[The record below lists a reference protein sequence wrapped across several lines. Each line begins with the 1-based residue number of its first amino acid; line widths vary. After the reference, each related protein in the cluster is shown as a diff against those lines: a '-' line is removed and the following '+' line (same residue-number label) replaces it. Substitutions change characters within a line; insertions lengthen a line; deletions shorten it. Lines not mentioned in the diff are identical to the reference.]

1 MYNTDVVIIGAGPV
15 GLFAIFQ
22 AGMLGM
28 KCHVID
34 AQEVIGGQCITLY
47 PEKPI
52 YDIPAYPKIAAE
64 ELIKQLELQAAP
76 FNPIYHLN
84 QQAIEL
90 NKQDDFFEIK
100 TSKNTLIKSKVIIIA
115 AGAGSFGP
123 NKPPLANI
131 EDFESKSV
139 FYFINDKSKFAGKNI
154 VIAGGGDSA
163 VDWAISLSDIANK
176 IYLVHR
182 RDKFTAAPESVRQ
195 LRHIAETDK
204 IELVTGYQLNALD
217 GNNSGLQSV
226 IVKDLQNNTR
236 KLDANILLPFFG
248 LKQDLGS
255 LANWG
260 LNVKLHHIE
269 VDSSYYQTNIAGI
282 YAIGDI
288 VHYVGKL
295 KLILTGF
302 AEAASSLHHAYSRV
316 FDGKALHFEYS
327 TTKNTGKRSK
337 SVTK

>member
-1 MYNTDVVIIGAGPV
+1 MHNTDVLIIGAGPV

-52 YDIPAYPKIAAE
+52 YDIPAYPKIAAAD
-64 ELIKQLELQAAP
+64 LIKQLELQAAP
-76 FNPIYHLN
+76 FNPVYHLN
-84 QQAIEL
+84 QQAVEL
-90 NKQDDFFEIK
+90 KKEGEFFEVK
-100 TSKNTLIKSKVIIIA
+100 TSKDIVIKSKVIIIA

-131 EDFESKSV
+131 EEFENESV
-139 FYFINDKSKFAGKNI
+139 FYFVNNRSKFTGKNI

-163 VDWAISLSDIANK
+163 VDWAISLSEIANK

-182 RDKFTAAPESVRQ
+182 RDKFRAANESLRQ
-195 LRHIAETDK
+195 LKDIAESGK
-204 IELVTGYQLNALD
+204 IELVTGYQLDSLE
-217 GNNSGLQSV
+217 GNNSELQSV
-226 IVKDLQNNTR
+226 IVRDLQNNTR

-248 LKQDLGS
+248 LKQELGN
-255 LANWG
+255 LVNWG
-260 LNVKLHHIE
+260 LDIKLHHIE
-269 VDSSYYQTNIAGI
+269 VDPVHYQTNILGI

-288 VHYVGKL
+288 AHYSGKL

-302 AEAASSLHHAYSRV
+302 AEAASSLHHAYGKV

-327 TTKNTGKRSK
+327 TTKYTQ
-337 SVTK
+337 

>member
-1 MYNTDVVIIGAGPV
+1 MHNTDVLIIGAGPV

-52 YDIPAYPKIAAE
+52 YDIPAYPKIAAA

-76 FNPIYHLN
+76 FNPVYHLN
-84 QQAIEL
+84 QQAVEL
-90 NKQDDFFEIK
+90 KKKGEFFEVK
-100 TSKNTLIKSKVIIIA
+100 TSKDIIIKSKVIVIA

-123 NKPPLANI
+123 NKPPLRNI
-131 EDFESKSV
+131 EEFENESV
-139 FYFINDKSKFAGKNI
+139 FYFINNRSKFTGKNI

-163 VDWAISLSDIANK
+163 VDWAISLSEIANK

-182 RDKFTAAPESVRQ
+182 RDKFRAANDSLRQ
-195 LRHIAETDK
+195 LKDIAASEK
-204 IELVTGYQLNALD
+204 IELVTGYQLDSLG
-217 GNNSGLQSV
+217 GNNSELQSV
-226 IVKDLQNNTR
+226 IVRDLQNNTR

-248 LKQDLGS
+248 LKQELGN
-255 LANWG
+255 LVNWG
-260 LNVKLHHIE
+260 LDIKLHHIE
-269 VDSSYYQTNIAGI
+269 VDPVHYQTNIPAI
-282 YAIGDI
+282 YAIGD
-288 VHYVGKL
+288 VAHYSGKL

-302 AEAASSLHHAYSRV
+302 AEAASSLHHAYSKV
-316 FDGKALHFEYS
+316 FDGKALHFKYS
-327 TTKNTGKRSK
+327 TTKYTQ
-337 SVTK
+337 

>member
-1 MYNTDVVIIGAGPV
+1 MHNTDVLIIGSGPV

-52 YDIPAYPKIAAE
+52 YDIPAYPKIAAA

-76 FNPIYHLN
+76 FNPVYHLN
-84 QQAIEL
+84 QQAVEL
-90 NKQDDFFEIK
+90 KKKGEFFEVK
-100 TSKNTLIKSKVIIIA
+100 TSKDIFIKSKVIIIA

-123 NKPPLANI
+123 NRPPLANI
-131 EDFESKSV
+131 KEFENESV
-139 FYFINDKSKFAGKNI
+139 FYFINNRSKFTGKNI

-163 VDWAISLSDIANK
+163 VDWAISLSEIANK

-182 RDKFTAAPESVRQ
+182 RDKFRAANESLRQ
-195 LRHIAETDK
+195 LKDIAESGK
-204 IELVTGYQLNALD
+204 VELVTGYQLDSLE
-217 GNNSGLQSV
+217 GNNSELQSV
-226 IVKDLQNNTR
+226 IVRALQNNTR

-248 LKQDLGS
+248 LKQELGN
-255 LANWG
+255 LVNWG
-260 LNVKLHHIE
+260 LDIKLHHIE
-269 VDSSYYQTNIAGI
+269 VDPVHYQTNISGI
-282 YAIGDI
+282 YAIGD
-288 VHYVGKL
+288 VAHYSGKL

-302 AEAASSLHHAYSRV
+302 AEAASSLHHAYGKV

-327 TTKNTGKRSK
+327 TTKFGEANKNE
-337 SVTK
+337 

>member
-1 MYNTDVVIIGAGPV
+1 MHNTDVIIIGAGPV

-28 KCHVID
+28 KCHIID
-34 AQEVIGGQCITLY
+34 AQKVIGGQCITLY

-52 YDIPAYPKIAAE
+52 YDIPAFPKIAAA

-76 FNPIYHLN
+76 FEPVYHLN

-90 NKQDDFFEIK
+90 NKQGDFFKIK
-100 TSKNTLIKSKVIIIA
+100 TSKNTIIKGKVIIIA

-123 NKPPLANI
+123 NKPPLADI
-131 EDFESKSV
+131 EKFEDKSI
-139 FYFINDKSKFAGKNI
+139 FYFVNDRSKFTDKNI

-163 VDWAISLSDIANK
+163 VDWAISLSEIAKK

-182 RDKFTAAPESVRQ
+182 RDKFRAANESLRQ
-195 LRHIAETDK
+195 LKNIAETGK
-204 IELVTGYQLNALD
+204 IELVIGYQLDSLEE
-217 GNNSGLQSV
+217 NNNELQAV
-226 IVKDLQNNTR
+226 IVRDLQNNTR
-236 KLDANILLPFFG
+236 KLNANILLPFFG
-248 LKQDLGS
+248 LKQELGN

-269 VDSSYYQTNIAGI
+269 VDPVYHQTNVPDI

-288 VHYVGKL
+288 AHYSGKL

-302 AEAASSLHHAYSRV
+302 AEAASSLHHAYSKV

-327 TTKNTGKRSK
+327 TTKFEEKNK
-337 SVTK
+337 SE

>member
-15 GLFAIFQ
+15 GLFAVFQ
-22 AGMLGM
+22 AGMFGM

-34 AQEVIGGQCITLY
+34 AQKAVGGQCITLY

-52 YDIPAYPKIAAE
+52 YDIPAYPKITAE
-64 ELIKQLELQAAP
+64 ELIKQLERQAAP
-76 FNPIYHLN
+76 FKPVYHLN

-100 TSKNTLIKSKVIIIA
+100 TSKNILIKSKIIIIA
-115 AGAGSFGP
+115 AGGGSFGP
-123 NKPPLANI
+123 NKPPLVNI
-131 EDFESKSV
+131 EDFEGKSV
-139 FYFINDKSKFAGKNI
+139 FYFINDKNKFTGKNI

-163 VDWAISLSDIANK
+163 VDWAISLSEIANK

-182 RDKFTAAPESVRQ
+182 RDKFTASPESVRQ
-195 LRHIAETDK
+195 LRNLAETGK
-204 IELVTGYQLNALD
+204 IELVIGYQLNALD
-217 GNNSGLQSV
+217 GNNGELQSV
-226 IVKDLQNNTR
+226 IVRDLQNNTH
-236 KLDANILLPFFG
+236 KLEANILLPFFG

-269 VDSSYYQTNIAGI
+269 VDSSYYQTNMEGI

-288 VHYVGKL
+288 AHYAGKL

-302 AEAASSLHHAYSRV
+302 AEAASSIHHAYSRV

-327 TTKNTGKRSK
+327 TTKYEEKK
-337 SVTK
+337 

>member
-1 MYNTDVVIIGAGPV
+1 MYNTDVVIIGAGPI
-15 GLFAIFQ
+15 GLFAVFQ

-34 AQEVIGGQCITLY
+34 TQEVIGGQCITLY

-182 RDKFTAAPESVRQ
+182 RDTFTAAPESVRQ

-217 GNNSGLQSV
+217 GNNSELQSV

-248 LKQDLGS
+248 LKQDLGR

-269 VDSSYYQTNIAGI
+269 VDSSYYQTNIEGI

-288 VHYVGKL
+288 AHYVGKR

-302 AEAASSLHHAYSRV
+302 AEAASSLHHAYSKV

-327 TTKNTGKRSK
+327 TTKYREKK
-337 SVTK
+337 

>member
-1 MYNTDVVIIGAGPV
+1 MHNTDVIIIGAGPV
-15 GLFAIFQ
+15 GLFTIFQ

-34 AQEVIGGQCITLY
+34 SQEVIGGQCITLY

-52 YDIPAYPKIAAE
+52 YDIPAHPKIMGE

-90 NKQDDFFEIK
+90 KEQDGIFEVN
-100 TSKNTLIKSKVIIIA
+100 TSKNITIKGKVIIIA
-115 AGAGSFGP
+115 VGAGSFGA
-123 NKPPLANI
+123 NKPPLADI
-131 EDFESKSV
+131 EKFEDKSV
-139 FYFINDKSKFAGKNI
+139 FYFVNNRNSFKDKEI

-163 VDWAISLSDIANK
+163 VDWTISLSEIAKK

-182 RDKFTAAPESVRQ
+182 RDKFRAANESLRQ
-195 LRHIAETDK
+195 LKNLADSGK
-204 IELVTGYQLNALD
+204 IELVIGYQLDYLQGKD
-217 GNNSGLQSV
+217 GILEKVG
-226 IVKDLQNNTR
+226 VKDLHSNTR
-236 KLDANILLPFFG
+236 LLTANILLPFFG
-248 LKQDLGS
+248 LKQELGPIS
-255 LANWG
+255 NWG
-260 LNVKLHHIE
+260 LNVRLHHIE
-269 VDSSYYQTNIAGI
+269 VEPPYFQTNIPNI

-288 VHYVGKL
+288 AHYTGKL

-302 AEAASSLHHAYSRV
+302 AEAASSLHHAYSRI

-327 TTKNTGKRSK
+327 TTKFS
-337 SVTK
+337 TKE

>member
-1 MYNTDVVIIGAGPV
+1 MTHTTDVVIIGAGPV
-15 GLFAIFQ
+15 GLFTIFQ

-34 AQEVIGGQCITLY
+34 AQEAIGGQCITLY

-76 FNPIYHLN
+76 FKPVYHLN

-100 TSKNTLIKSKVIIIA
+100 TSKDTIIRSKVIIIA

-131 EDFESKSV
+131 EDFEGKSV

-163 VDWAISLSDIANK
+163 VDWAISLSEIANK

-182 RDKFTAAPESVRQ
+182 RDKFTAAPESIRQ
-195 LRHIAETDK
+195 LRSIAETGK

-217 GNNSGLQSV
+217 DNNGELQAV

-236 KLDANILLPFFG
+236 KLEANILLPFFG

-255 LANWG
+255 LANWD

-269 VDSSYYQTNIAGI
+269 VDPSYYQTNIEGI

-288 VHYVGKL
+288 AHYAGKL

-302 AEAASSLHHAYSRV
+302 AEAASSLHHAYSKV

-327 TTKNTGKRSK
+327 TTKYGEKK
-337 SVTK
+337 

>member
-1 MYNTDVVIIGAGPV
+1 MHNTDVLIIGAGPS

-52 YDIPAYPKIAAE
+52 YDIPAYPKIAAA

-76 FNPIYHLN
+76 FNPVYHLN
-84 QQAIEL
+84 QQAVEL
-90 NKQDDFFEIK
+90 KKENDFFEVK
-100 TSKNTLIKSKVIIIA
+100 TSKDIIIKSKVIIIA

-123 NKPPLANI
+123 NKPPIANI
-131 EDFESKSV
+131 EKFENESV
-139 FYFINDKSKFAGKNI
+139 FYFINNRSKFTGKNI

-163 VDWAISLSDIANK
+163 VDWAISLSEIANK

-182 RDKFTAAPESVRQ
+182 RDKFRAANDSLRQ
-195 LRHIAETDK
+195 LKDIAESGK
-204 IELVTGYQLNALD
+204 IELVTGYQLDSLE
-217 GNNSGLQSV
+217 GNNSELQAV
-226 IVKDLQNNTR
+226 IVRDLQNNTR

-248 LKQDLGS
+248 LKQELGN
-255 LANWG
+255 LVNWG
-260 LNVKLHHIE
+260 LDIKLHHIE
-269 VDSSYYQTNIAGI
+269 VDPVHYQTNIPGI
-282 YAIGDI
+282 YAIGD
-288 VHYVGKL
+288 VAHYDGKL

-302 AEAASSLHHAYSRV
+302 AEAASSLHHAYGKV

-327 TTKNTGKRSK
+327 TTKFGEANK
-337 SVTK
+337 SE

>member
-1 MYNTDVVIIGAGPV
+1 
-15 GLFAIFQ
+15 
-22 AGMLGM
+22 
-28 KCHVID
+28 
-34 AQEVIGGQCITLY
+34 
-47 PEKPI
+47 
-52 YDIPAYPKIAAE
+52 
-64 ELIKQLELQAAP
+64 
-76 FNPIYHLN
+76 
-84 QQAIEL
+84 
-90 NKQDDFFEIK
+90 
-100 TSKNTLIKSKVIIIA
+100 
-115 AGAGSFGP
+115 
-123 NKPPLANI
+123 
-131 EDFESKSV
+131 
-139 FYFINDKSKFAGKNI
+139 
-154 VIAGGGDSA
+154 
-163 VDWAISLSDIANK
+163 

-217 GNNSGLQSV
+217 GNNGELQSV

-260 LNVKLHHIE
+260 LSVKLHHIE
-269 VDSSYYQTNIAGI
+269 VDSSYYQTNIEGI

-288 VHYVGKL
+288 AHYGGKL

-327 TTKNTGKRSK
+327 TTKYGEKK
-337 SVTK
+337 

>member
-15 GLFAIFQ
+15 GLFAVFQ
-22 AGMLGM
+22 AGVLGM

-47 PEKPI
+47 PEKPL
-52 YDIPAYPKIAAE
+52 YDIPAYPKITAE

-90 NKQDDFFEIK
+90 NKQDDFFEIN

-123 NKPPLANI
+123 NKLSLANI

-163 VDWAISLSDIANK
+163 VDWAISLADIANK

-217 GNNSGLQSV
+217 GNNSELQSV

-260 LNVKLHHIE
+260 LNVKFHHIE
-269 VDSSYYQTNIAGI
+269 VDSSYYQTNIEGI

-288 VHYVGKL
+288 AHYVGKL

-327 TTKNTGKRSK
+327 TTKYGEKK
-337 SVTK
+337 

>member
-1 MYNTDVVIIGAGPV
+1 MHNTDVLIIGAGPV

-52 YDIPAYPKIAAE
+52 YDIPAYPKIAAA

-76 FNPIYHLN
+76 FNPVYHLN
-84 QQAIEL
+84 QQTVEL
-90 NKQDDFFEIK
+90 KKKGEFFEVK
-100 TSKNTLIKSKVIIIA
+100 TSKDIIIKSKVIVIA

-123 NKPPLANI
+123 NKPPLRNI
-131 EDFESKSV
+131 EEFENESV
-139 FYFINDKSKFAGKNI
+139 FYFINNRSKFTGKNI

-163 VDWAISLSDIANK
+163 VDWAISLSEIANK

-182 RDKFTAAPESVRQ
+182 RDKFRAANDSLRQ
-195 LRHIAETDK
+195 LKDIAASGK
-204 IELVTGYQLNALD
+204 IELVTGYQLDSLG
-217 GNNSGLQSV
+217 GNNSELQSV
-226 IVKDLQNNTR
+226 IVRDLQNNTR

-248 LKQDLGS
+248 LKQELGN
-255 LANWG
+255 LVNWG
-260 LNVKLHHIE
+260 LDIKLHHIE
-269 VDSSYYQTNIAGI
+269 VDPVHYQTNIPAI
-282 YAIGDI
+282 YAIGD
-288 VHYVGKL
+288 VAHYSGKL

-302 AEAASSLHHAYSRV
+302 AEAASSLHHAYSKV

-327 TTKNTGKRSK
+327 TTKYTQ
-337 SVTK
+337 

>member
-1 MYNTDVVIIGAGPV
+1 MHNTDVIIIGAGPV

-34 AQEVIGGQCITLY
+34 AQEVIGGQCVTLY

-64 ELIKQLELQAAP
+64 ELITQLELQAAP
-76 FNPIYHLN
+76 FKPVYHLN

-100 TSKNTLIKSKVIIIA
+100 TSKNTVIKGKVIIIA

-123 NKPPLANI
+123 NKPPLTNI
-131 EDFESKSV
+131 EDFEGKSV
-139 FYFINDKSKFAGKNI
+139 FYFVNDRSKFTGKNI

-163 VDWAISLSDIANK
+163 VDWAISLSEIANK

-182 RDKFTAAPESVRQ
+182 RDKFTASPESVRQ
-195 LRHIAETDK
+195 LRNIVEAGK
-204 IELVTGYQLNALD
+204 IELVTGYQLSALD
-217 GNNSGLQSV
+217 GNNGELQSI
-226 IVKDLQNNTR
+226 IVRDLQNNTH
-236 KLDANILLPFFG
+236 KLEATILLSFFG

-255 LANWG
+255 LSDWG

-269 VDSSYYQTNIAGI
+269 VDPSCYQTNISGI

-288 VHYVGKL
+288 AHYAGKL

-302 AEAASSLHHAYSRV
+302 AEAANSLHHAYSKV

-327 TTKNTGKRSK
+327 TTKYGEKK
-337 SVTK
+337 